1 MIKSQMI
8 NKNIQEKVLEG
19 KKVSHSTSYPVI
31 YKEVDKYYLAFFVF
45 FFSKEDI
52 EAGMVDRPSMWG
64 IADIENGELIE
75 IRKTVENEFSKA
87 SYEIKYDIRSKIQY
101 NTSKKYYNDAFEIL
115 DRCRHHLIEQNKMNM
130 ELYERY
136 LDKILAN
143 IPEPYQQFY
152 RDLSI

>member
-8 NKNIQEKVLEG
+8 NRNIQEKVLNE
-19 KKVSHSTSYPVI
+19 KKVPHSTSYLVI
-31 YKEVDKYYLAFFVF
+31 HKEADKYYLAVFVF

-52 EAGMVDRPSMWG
+52 EVGMVERPSIRG
-64 IADIENGELIE
+64 IADVENGELIA

-87 SYEIKYDIRSKIQY
+87 SYDVKYDIRSKIQY
-101 NTSKKYYNDAFEIL
+101 DTSKKYYDEAFEIL
-115 DRCRHHLIEQNKMNM
+115 DRCRHYLIEKNEINM

-143 IPEPYQQFY
+143 ITEAYQQFY
-152 RDLSI
+152 RDLSV

>member
-31 YKEVDKYYLAFFVF
+31 YKEADKYYLAFFVF

-52 EAGMVDRPSMWG
+52 EAGMVERPSMWG
-64 IADIENGELIE
+64 IADIENGELIA

-87 SYEIKYDIRSKIQY
+87 SYEIKYDVRSKIKY
-101 NTSKKYYNDAFEIL
+101 DTSKKYYDDAFEML
-115 DRCRHHLIEQNKMNM
+115 DRCRCHLIEQNEMKM

>member
-8 NKNIQEKVLEG
+8 NKNIQEKVLEE
-19 KKVSHSTSYPVI
+19 KKVSHSISYPVI
-31 YKEVDKYYLAFFVF
+31 YKEADKYYLAFFVF

-52 EAGMVDRPSMWG
+52 EAGMVERPSMWG
-64 IADIENGELIE
+64 IADIENGELIA

-87 SYEIKYDIRSKIQY
+87 SYEVKYDVSSKIKYD
-101 NTSKKYYNDAFEIL
+101 TSKKYYDDDFEIL
-115 DRCRHHLIEQNKMNM
+115 DKCRFHLIEQNEMNM

-136 LDKILAN
+136 FDKIIAN
-143 IPEPYQQFY
+143 IPEAYQQFY